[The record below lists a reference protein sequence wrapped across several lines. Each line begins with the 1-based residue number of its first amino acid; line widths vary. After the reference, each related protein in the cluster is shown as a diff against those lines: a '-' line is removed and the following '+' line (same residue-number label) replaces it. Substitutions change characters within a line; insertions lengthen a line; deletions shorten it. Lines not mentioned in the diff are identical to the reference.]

1 VIVRSAPRYWNRR
14 YRAAYRPRVTVPWM
28 PRGDR
33 LDADAYAADLARQPV
48 APWWAL
54 DRRQD
59 RRLPGQP
66 GRAALAA
73 GRWEEAVL
81 LLPPVERFP
90 AARYRLR
97 VVELPPTP
105 YLQWEL
111 YGLRARA
118 AAGEQVTVIDA
129 TATVSWEPLPDL
141 LVVGDN
147 LVYELRY
154 DGSGAPAGAVRHR
167 DPTLVEHCREL
178 IRVLSARG
186 EDLPTFFAREIE
198 PLPPPRAG

>member
-1 VIVRSAPRYWNRR
+1 M
-14 YRAAYRPRVTVPWM
+14 TVPWL

-33 LDADAYAADLARQPV
+33 LDAGAFAADLARQPAV
-48 APWWAL
+48 SRWAL

-59 RRLPGQP
+59 RNPPGQP

-73 GRWEEAVL
+73 GRWEEALL
-81 LLPPVERFP
+81 LLPEVEPYP
-90 AARYRLR
+90 AERHRLR
-97 VVELPPTP
+97 VVELPPSP
-105 YLQWEL
+105 YVQWEL

-118 AAGEQVTVIDA
+118 AAGERVRVVRA
-129 TATVSWEPLPDL
+129 AAVAGWEPVPDL
-141 LVVGDN
+141 LVVGEY
-147 LVYELRY
+147 LAYELRY
-154 DGSGAPAGAVRHR
+154 DEAGRPAGAVRHR

-186 EDLPTFFAREIE
+186 EDLAPFFAREIE

>member
-1 VIVRSAPRYWNRR
+1 
-14 YRAAYRPRVTVPWM
+14 M

-33 LDADAYAADLARQPV
+33 LDAGAYVADLARQPV

-54 DRRQD
+54 DRRQN

-73 GRWEEAVL
+73 GRWEEALL
-81 LLPPVERFP
+81 LLPEVEPFP

-111 YGLRARA
+111 HGLRARA
-118 AAGEQVTVIDA
+118 LAGEQVRVVTAAA
-129 TATVSWEPLPDL
+129 TAGWEPLPDL

-147 LVYELRY
+147 LVYEQRY
-154 DGSGAPAGAVRHR
+154 DESGAPAGAVRHR
-167 DPTLVEHCREL
+167 DPALVDQAREL

-186 EDLPTFFAREIE
+186 EDLATFFAREIE